1 MVKKYTIHQMAQL
14 TGLSIH
20 TLRYYDSLG
29 ITPSVERSTSGYRT
43 YTEEDV
49 RGLLFIKRL
58 RDTGMPLRDIQ
69 RYVELY
75 LQGDS
80 TIEARRDL
88 LDNHRRQLET
98 SIVEMQTNLNAVI
111 AKIAIYDQQC
121 SAQTCNPEDIEITSL
136 HAGETS

>member
-43 YTEEDV
+43 YTEDDV

-58 RDTGMPLRDIQ
+58 RDTGMPLREIQ

-75 LQGDS
+75 LQGDD

-88 LDNHRRQLET
+88 LEQHRRQIET
-98 SIVEMQTNLNAVI
+98 SIVEMQDSLNLVN

-121 SAQTCNPEDIEITSL
+121 SDQSCNPEDTEITNL
-136 HAGETS
+136 HVGEST

>member
-43 YTEEDV
+43 YMEDDV

-75 LQGDS
+75 FQGDD

-88 LDNHRRQLET
+88 LEQHRRQIET
-98 SIVEMQTNLNAVI
+98 SMAEMQDSLNVVN

-121 SAQTCNPEDIEITSL
+121 SDQSCIPEDTDITSF
-136 HAGETS
+136 HAGEST